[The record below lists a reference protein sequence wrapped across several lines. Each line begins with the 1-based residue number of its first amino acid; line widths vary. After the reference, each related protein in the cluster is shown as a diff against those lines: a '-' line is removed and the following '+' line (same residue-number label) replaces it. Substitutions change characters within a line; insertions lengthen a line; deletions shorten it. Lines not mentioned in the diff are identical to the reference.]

1 MYQRVSQIRSAL
13 SSCKRKQRRIL
24 SGPLIMLGIAALLL
38 QGLVNGVSPTRSH
51 AATLNAIQ
59 TENQLTGDPTWDNFA
74 SVGQQDAISGYASP
88 ISVNHGQP
96 IDFYITTTASSFTI
110 KVYRMGWYGGAG
122 ARLMSSMGT
131 FTGVHQAIPSPDPVT
146 GMVSCDGKWQKTTT
160 LNVPSTWVTGVYL
173 ARLDA
178 SNGDSS
184 YIFFV
189 VRNDGG
195 TEAIDF
201 QTSVTTYQAYNAWG
215 GVSLYTN
222 NGSSYKYAH
231 ATKVSFDRPFD
242 PLDSNGAGHLL
253 YAEYPFIRWAEENGY
268 DLTYTTDVD
277 THTNINPLTN
287 HKALLSVGHDEYWS
301 KPMRDNVQNAI
312 NSGVNVGFFG
322 ANDMYWQI
330 RFEPNADGLANRV
343 EVGYKDTA
351 IFTAAPGPD
360 PMYGVNNAVV
370 TTNWRDTPVN
380 LPENAVIGVMYDGQ
394 VPTNNYAYVVQNASN
409 WVYAGTGFTNGSSVP
424 GIVGYEYDKTWSNGY
439 TPPGL
444 TVLSNSPVCCSDT
457 QWDNSKNTYAQSSI
471 YTAPSGARVF
481 AAGTIDWAYG
491 LDNYSSGNT
500 VNAGIQQTTA
510 NILNN
515 FISGSAPPAPAVT
528 LSPPSLAFGNQ
539 PVSSTSAA
547 QSVTVTNSGTA
558 ALTIS
563 SITLAGTNP
572 GDYAQTNTCP
582 TGSTT
587 LAAGSSCTISVT
599 FAPTATGSRT
609 ASISIADSASGSP
622 HTVSLSG
629 TGTAPGVTLNPT
641 SLTFGNQPQSTTSAA
656 QSVTL
661 TNTGTAPLTISSI
674 SVGGANPAD
683 FAQTTTCPISPST
696 LAAGAKCT
704 INVTFTPSTISS
716 ESANLSVSDTAGDSP
731 QSVALSGT
739 GTAPA
744 PVVSLAPTSL
754 SFSSQVVNTT
764 SAAQNVTL
772 TNSGNADLT
781 ISSIGLTG
789 TNPGDFTQTTTC
801 PASPS
806 TLTAGSSCTISV
818 TFTPTATG
826 TRSASVAITDN
837 ASGSPQSVAL
847 TGTGA
852 SAPAPAVTL
861 NPTNLTFSSQLVNTT
876 SAAQSVT
883 LTNSGTAALTISSIG
898 LTGTNASD
906 FAQTNT
912 CPASSSTLAA
922 GAKCTISVT
931 FTPTATGSRTAS
943 VSITDN
949 ASGSPHTVAVS
960 GTGTTASSALF
971 SDGFES
977 GSLPGAW
984 TSTKVSGTNS
994 LALDSSFMHTGAASL
1009 KAVVTKGSTGT
1020 AYISKT
1026 ITGQTSL
1033 DARGYYYLNSPVNFG
1048 AVQLMSLYA
1057 QKQFIGWV
1065 TYNVDPTTPT
1075 FTVYNGANNTLYT
1088 CSAVP
1093 SMNAWHSI
1101 ELQYTLSTTTTGS
1114 FTLWLAGI
1122 QVCGKTGIKTS
1133 PQSGLTINQ
1142 VVVGSDS
1149 ADKTVGLT
1157 VHVDDVVLNSS
1168 YIGP

>member
-1 MYQRVSQIRSAL
+1 MQTVGPLNGTSQPACPRVTTTTNFGLTECNWASAYTLTVPTTWTTGNYIVKLIRSD
-13 SSCKRKQRRIL
+13 
-24 SGPLIMLGIAALLL
+24 SGL
-38 QGLVNGVSPTRSH
+38 
-51 AATLNAIQ
+51 
-59 TENQLTGDPTWDNFA
+59 E
-74 SVGQQDAISGYASP
+74 
-88 ISVNHGQP
+88 
-96 IDFYITTTASSFTI
+96 
-110 KVYRMGWYGGAG
+110 
-122 ARLMSSMGT
+122 
-131 FTGVHQAIPSPDPVT
+131 
-146 GMVSCDGKWQKTTT
+146 
-160 LNVPSTWVTGVYL
+160 
-173 ARLDA
+173 
-178 SNGDSS
+178 S
-184 YIFFV
+184 YMTFV
-189 VRNDGG
+189 VRNDAAPADIVLSMDVS
-195 TEAIDF
+195 TW
-201 QTSVTTYQAYNAWG
+201 QAYNFWG
-215 GVSLYTN
+215 GAGNGDVGYNLYGKFN
-222 NGSSYKYAH
+222 D
-231 ATKVSFDRPFD
+231 VSFSSSSTRAYAVSFNRPY
-242 PLDSNGAGHLL
+242 LDQGAQDGAGNFMVWDYPMVRWLESQGYNVT
-253 YAEYPFIRWAEENGY
+253 YA
-268 DLTYTTDVD
+268 TDVD
-277 THTNINPLTN
+277 IETNPSLLNGRKAFINT
-287 HKALLSVGHDEYWS
+287 GHDEYYS
-301 KPMRDNVQNAI
+301 DNMRNNLQGYI
-312 NSGVNVGFFG
+312 SGGAHMGFFS
-322 ANDMYWQI
+322 ANNVYNRI
-330 RFEPNADGLANRV
+330 RWANSSSGQADRTV
-343 EVGYKDTA
+343 ICYKD
-351 IFTAAPGPD
+351 AAVD
-360 PMYGVNNAVV
+360 PQSPA
-370 TTNWRDTPVN
+370 TIRWRDLTPPQ
-380 LPENAVIGVMYDGQ
+380 PENALLGVMQNGTADDRALRVYD
-394 VPTNNYAYVVQNASN
+394 SSS
-409 WVYAGTGFTNGSSVP
+409 WIYAGTGLVNYVSGTPVTSGSGQNAIA
-424 GIVGYEYDKTWSNGY
+424 GIVGYEFDERAANDSTLSSFVSSEPVGLQQVAHSNVPATDNG
-439 TPPGL
+439 
-444 TVLSNSPVCCSDT
+444 VVAFSDAT
-457 QWDNSKNTYAQSSI
+457 L
-471 YTAPSGARVF
+471 YTASSGAIVF
-481 AAGTIDWAYG
+481 SAGTIQWSWG
-491 LDNYSSGNT
+491 LDNGYNDGYCDCNPGYANSKSKQ
-500 VNAGIQQTTA
+500 ITA
-510 NILNN
+510 NILNK
-515 FISGSAPPAPAVT
+515 FLGTTTGTAPAVT

-547 QSVTVTNSGTA
+547 QSVTVTNSGSA

-1093 SMNAWHSI
+1093 SLKAWHSI

-1114 FTLWLAGI
+1114 FTLWLDGT

-1157 VHVDDVVLNSS
+1157 VHVDDVVVNTS